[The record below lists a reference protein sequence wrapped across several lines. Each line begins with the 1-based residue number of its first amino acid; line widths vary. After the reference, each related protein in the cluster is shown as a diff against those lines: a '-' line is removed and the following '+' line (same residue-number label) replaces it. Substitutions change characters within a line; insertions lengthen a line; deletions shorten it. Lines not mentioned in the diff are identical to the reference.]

1 MWLPSYH
8 LLIQTQIDF
17 EQVNVIVK
25 RIFNMIEKKKTNS
38 NYVKDLQRSFMGKN
52 MRLNFAFT
60 ATEQNGSK

>member
-25 RIFNMIEKKKTNS
+25 RVFNMIEKKTNR
-38 NYVKDLQRSFMGKN
+38 NYVKALQRSFMGKN